1 MELVQVDI
9 MKKEVKI
16 AFVDFAPDFDRNNND
31 FISILSE
38 RYNVVVDSKDPDY
51 LFYSNFGNSYLKYD
65 CVRIFYTGECITPD
79 FNLCDYAMAFD
90 RISFGD
96 RYLRMP
102 LYRLFQYRKQ
112 YDKLFEREEIGEI
125 DVNKRFCSFVVSN
138 CFAEDIRAKMFN
150 ALSEYKQVSSG
161 GRYLNNVGGPIKD
174 KYEFQTN
181 HKFAIAFENQ
191 QHDGYA
197 TEKLVDALA
206 ARTVPIYLGDPNIH
220 TDLNEESFINGNRYN
235 SLEELVERVKEVD
248 QNDELYLQ
256 ILNANPILEDRRN
269 NDDLRTFLFNI
280 FDQEYS
286 NAGRRSKMH
295 YAKEH
300 EKFLKRY
307 STFDKYTYKKYKRIK
322 NILYRITHKAI

>member
-1 MELVQVDI
+1 
-9 MKKEVKI
+9 MKKDLRI
-16 AFVDFAPDFDRNNND
+16 AFVDFASDFDVNNND

-38 RYNVVVDSKDPDY
+38 RYNVVIDSKNPDY
-51 LFYSNFGNSYLKYD
+51 LFYSNFGNRYLKYD
-65 CVRIFYTGECITPD
+65 CIRIFYTGECITPD

-102 LYRLFQYRKQ
+102 LYRLFLYRKQ
-112 YDKLFEREEIGEI
+112 YDKLFDRKEIKEI
-125 DVNKRFCSFVVSN
+125 DPNKQFCSFVVSN
-138 CFAEDIRAKMFN
+138 CFAEDIRAKMFK

-174 KYEFQTN
+174 KYEFQKN

-191 QHDGYA
+191 QYDGYV

-206 ARTVPIYLGDPNIH
+206 ARTVPIYWGDPNIH
-220 TDLNEESFINGNRYN
+220 TDLNEEAFINGNRYS
-235 SLEELVERVKEVD
+235 SLEELVEHIKEID

-256 ILNANPILEDRRN
+256 ILNANPILEDWRN

-280 FDQEYS
+280 FDQEC
-286 NAGRRSKMH
+286 AAARRRCHTTNIKD
-295 YAKEH
+295 YEG
-300 EKFLKRY
+300 FLKRY
-307 STFDKYTYKKYKRIK
+307 STIDKYTYKKYKRFK